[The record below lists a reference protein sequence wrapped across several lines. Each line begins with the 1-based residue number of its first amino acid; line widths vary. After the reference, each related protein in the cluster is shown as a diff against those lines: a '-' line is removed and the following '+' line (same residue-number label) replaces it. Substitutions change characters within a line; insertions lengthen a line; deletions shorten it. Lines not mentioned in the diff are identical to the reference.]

1 MAFERTSGVLVHPTS
16 LPSYYGIGDFGP
28 HAHQLIH
35 FLEETG
41 QSLWQVLPLT
51 PTGYGDSPYAS
62 YSAFAGNIFL
72 ISPDVLCKEGLLQ
85 PEDCAAAM
93 QAESTKVD
101 YDKTM
106 QLKTTLLQKAAAN
119 FYSSKK
125 ANYEKEFTKFI
136 EENSY
141 WLTDYT
147 EFVACFEAQGK
158 KPWSE
163 WDDKDM
169 ASANKK
175 GRKKIQT
182 RYAEA
187 IAFHTWAQ
195 FEFFRQWN
203 NLKEFAHNHGVQIVG
218 DIPIFVDHNSADVW
232 ANKKYFSL
240 KKDGSRDKVAG
251 VPPDFF
257 SETGQLWGNPQYD
270 WKKLKADG
278 YSWWIERF
286 RQMFNMYD
294 IVRVDHFRGFEAY
307 WEIDANE
314 ETAINGRWVKGP
326 GADLFDA
333 VLAAL
338 GTIPVIAEDLG
349 VITQGVVDLRERYD
363 FPGMRILQFAWAA
376 NAANSFLPHNYD
388 KNTVCYTGTHDNDTT
403 QGWYNAATDKEK
415 HEARIYTRSDGSKI
429 HEEFIRLCFTS
440 SANQAIIPMQDYM
453 GLDGSHRMN
462 MPGTTSNNWQW
473 RYTSSML
480 ESIDKNFLKQLTTI
494 TNRNPRLGYKDESIE
509 ELVIEEA

>member
-1 MAFERTSGVLVHPTS
+1 MAFERSSGVLVHPTS
-16 LPSYYGIGDFGP
+16 LPNFYGIGDFGP
-28 HAHQLIH
+28 TAQQLIH

-72 ISPDVLCKEGLLQ
+72 ISPDILCKEGLIRN
-85 PEDCAAAM
+85 EDCAAAM
-93 QAESTKVD
+93 QPESTVVD
-101 YDKTM
+101 YQKTM

-119 FYSSKK
+119 FYAGKK
-125 ANYEKEFTKFI
+125 AVYEEEFTNFI
-136 EENSY
+136 AQNSY

-147 EFVACFEAQGK
+147 EFVACFEAHGK
-158 KPWSE
+158 RPWSE
-163 WDDKDM
+163 WEDKDL
-169 ASANKK
+169 ASGNKK
-175 GRKKIQT
+175 GRAKIQKN
-182 RYAEA
+182 YADA

-195 FEFFRQWN
+195 FEFFRQWA
-203 NLKEFAHNHGVQIVG
+203 NLKAFANEHGVQIVG

-240 KKDGSRDKVAG
+240 NKDGSRNKVAG

-257 SETGQLWGNPQYD
+257 SATGQLWGNPQYD

-286 RQMFNMYD
+286 RQMFAMYD

-307 WEIDANE
+307 WEIEANE
-314 ETAINGRWVKGP
+314 QTAINGRWVKGP
-326 GADLFDA
+326 GSDIFDA
-333 VLAAL
+333 VQAKL
-338 GTIPVIAEDLG
+338 GNIPVIAEDLG

-363 FPGMRILQFAWAA
+363 FPGMRILQFGWGSDAA
-376 NAANSFLPHNYD
+376 NTFLPHNYD

-403 QGWYNAATDKEK
+403 QGWYAAASAKEK
-415 HEARIYTRSDGSKI
+415 HEARIYTRSDGRNI
-429 HEEFIRLCFTS
+429 HNDFIRLCFTS
-440 SANQAIIPMQDYM
+440 AANQAIIPMQDYM
-453 GLDGSHRMN
+453 GLDGTHRMN

-480 ESIDKNFLKQLTTI
+480 EAIDLGQLKLLIAI

-509 ELVIEEA
+509 VLHIEEV